1 MNTYSPSY
9 ALQDVS
15 VPRVEPVRVLI
26 AEDTPMG
33 CQLLKE
39 GLKRSRIGLGE
50 IFCAGT
56 INQILGLCSHH
67 MTIDVAL
74 ISEDLQDGA
83 DKGVEA
89 IELLRQTHP
98 KIRCVLLVRRV
109 RRELTLEAFRSGAKG
124 VFCRMDPIESL
135 SKCIM
140 AVHHGQVWA
149 DSEQMQMILQ
159 ALVEVKPR
167 RVTNL
172 QGTTLLTNREE
183 QVAALVADGLSNR
196 EVAKKLGL
204 SEHTVSNYLFKIYEK
219 LGISNRV
226 EFVLYMLGRKQQ
238 SAASVAPTAAR
249 VSDLVRPAV

>member
-1 MNTYSPSY
+1 
-9 ALQDVS
+9 
-15 VPRVEPVRVLI
+15 
-26 AEDTPMG
+26 
-33 CQLLKE
+33 
-39 GLKRSRIGLGE
+39 
-50 IFCAGT
+50 
-56 INQILGLCSHH
+56 

-74 ISEDLQDGA
+74 IGEDLQDGA

-109 RRELTLEAFRSGAKG
+109 RSKTYAGGLSERREGSVLPDGSG
-124 VFCRMDPIESL
+124 FESL

-149 DSEQMQMILQ
+149 DYEQMQMILQ

-219 LGISNRV
+219 LGISN
-226 EFVLYMLGRKQQ
+226 EWSSCY
-238 SAASVAPTAAR
+238 TC
-249 VSDLVRPAV
+249 